1 MTVPNPTCTN
11 CGANLTTDDLRGNN
25 CAYCGTV
32 LPHRARAAQQV
43 AVVQEMLA
51 DRNGNGIPDAF
62 EGLVQNAQ
70 NNAVAS
76 FSAGAGVHVVSY
88 QSVQQG
94 APPPMGAPFAAMQAA
109 QMNAAQMQAAQ
120 MNAQMN
126 AHAAQQVQAATRSAT
141 TGIVVAIVV
150 VVLVLA
156 MLVVAGAVFFLV
168 AAR

>member
-94 APPPMGAPFAAMQAA
+94 APPPMGAPFAPMQAA
-109 QMNAAQMQAAQ
+109 QMQAAQMQAAQ
-120 MNAQMN
+120 MNA
-126 AHAAQQVQAATRSAT
+126 HAARQVQAATRSAT

-156 MLVVAGAVFFLV
+156 LFVVAGAAFFLF